1 MNTYSTPTM
10 IKETLSNGGKIPIIF
25 YQMNPLRD
33 PNKRINHY
41 RNIFQNETPSTFNKT
56 QISFKNLKNI
66 KSIKKSRK
74 KKRNIKSFNNK
85 LYNSFYQQLF
95 LRINYERPR
104 EIFNENGI
112 IISRHF
118 RTLDINSKEYP
129 DQKIKTFYI
138 NNKIPTKKKINYSN
152 KGNFFSTEIRYPLN
166 RNIKNINVDMNKNRK
181 YNSISNSNNIFSKT
195 VYASNNINNKF
206 FNIENYNMKKIN
218 NKNLKGDKRHE
229 PHVIPPLLVYKNKN
243 SNSNSIKKLNNDIY
257 NVKNLFKVK
266 YEEKKIF

>member
-1 MNTYSTPTM
+1 MNVYSTPTI
-10 IKETLSNGGKIPIIF
+10 IKETLSNGGKIPVII

-41 RNIFQNETPSTFNKT
+41 RNIFQNESPLFSKT

-66 KSIKKSRK
+66 NSLKKSRK
-74 KKRNIKSFNNK
+74 KKRDVKSVKNK
-85 LYNSFYQQLF
+85 LYNSSYKQLF

-104 EIFNENGI
+104 EIINENGI

-129 DQKIKTFYI
+129 DQKIRSFYF
-138 NNKIPTKKKINYSN
+138 NDKIPTKKKINYRN
-152 KGNFFSTEIRYPLN
+152 KGSFFSTEIRYPLN
-166 RNIKNINVDMNKNRK
+166 KNNENINVDINKRK

-206 FNIENYNMKKIN
+206 FNIENYNMKNIN
-218 NKNLKGDKRHE
+218 HKKFNVEKRHDSHE
-229 PHVIPPLLVYKNKN
+229 IPPLLIYNKKKI
-243 SNSNSIKKLNNDIY
+243 SNSIKKLNNDIY
-257 NVKNLFKVK
+257 NAKNVFKVK
-266 YEEKKIF
+266 KEEKKIF

>member
-10 IKETLSNGGKIPIIF
+10 IKETLSNGGKIPVIY

-41 RNIFQNETPSTFNKT
+41 RNIFQNETSSSLFNKT
-56 QISFKNLKNI
+56 QISFKNLKSNTT
-66 KSIKKSRK
+66 IKKLRK
-74 KKRNIKSFNNK
+74 KKRDVKSFKNK

-104 EIFNENGI
+104 EIINENGI

-129 DQKIKTFYI
+129 GQKIRSFYL
-138 NNKIPTKKKINYSN
+138 NDKIPTKKKNNYSN

-166 RNIKNINVDMNKNRK
+166 RNIKSHQRI
-181 YNSISNSNNIFSKT
+181 
-195 VYASNNINNKF
+195 VYPQ
-206 FNIENYNMKKIN
+206 M
-218 NKNLKGDKRHE
+218 G
-229 PHVIPPLLVYKNKN
+229 VYVG
-243 SNSNSIKKLNNDIY
+243 SQIY
-257 NVKNLFKVK
+257 AQGVCPFRMRS
-266 YEEKKIF
+266 

>member
-1 MNTYSTPTM
+1 MKEYSTPTI
-10 IKETLSNGGKIPIIF
+10 IKETLSNGGRIPVII

-41 RNIFQNETPSTFNKT
+41 RNIFQNESSSLFNKT

-66 KSIKKSRK
+66 KTLKKNRK
-74 KKRNIKSFNNK
+74 KKRDVKSVKNK
-85 LYNSFYQQLF
+85 LYNSFYKQLF
-95 LRINYERPR
+95 LRINYERPH
-104 EIFNENGI
+104 EIINENGI

-129 DQKIKTFYI
+129 EQKIKSFYL
-138 NNKIPTKKKINYSN
+138 NDKMPTKKKISYSN

-166 RNIKNINVDMNKNRK
+166 KNIKNINVDMNKIK
-181 YNSISNSNNIFSKT
+181 YNSIYNSNNNFSKT

-206 FNIENYNMKKIN
+206 FNIENYNMK
-218 NKNLKGDKRHE
+218 NLNYKKFKVDKRHDSHE
-229 PHVIPPLLVYKNKN
+229 IPPLLIYKNK
-243 SNSNSIKKLNNDIY
+243 NSNSIKKLNNDIY

-266 YEEKKIF
+266 YEEKKNF